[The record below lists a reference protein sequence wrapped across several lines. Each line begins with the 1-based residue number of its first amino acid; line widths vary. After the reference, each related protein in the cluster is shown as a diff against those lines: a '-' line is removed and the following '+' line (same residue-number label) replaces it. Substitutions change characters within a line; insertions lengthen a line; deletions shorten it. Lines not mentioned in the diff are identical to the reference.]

1 MRKKFRTLDKLKL
14 RKAAL
19 EELRTLTARPIT
31 GIRQLEKRMA
41 KIYKIYGRKDL
52 EYYAA
57 ECIDDLKL
65 QRWCLLRDSFEWTD
79 ENVARLEA
87 ANEQLKEALLDM
99 RRQTI
104 EVYEA
109 VRKRITTDQNLYVY
123 GSLWVKEMA
132 FENWQHDEDM
142 QYDMFDIMTS
152 SPYSGFYSVG
162 GVSMTYDFYHDEIHS
177 DSPDDADKSENYLL
191 YLENTVDNW
200 NELMPIEKTGHL
212 HLVYAIHNL
221 YEHCNWSLQ
230 DILAIKSYHT
240 KIEIEYAPR

>member
-1 MRKKFRTLDKLKL
+1 MRKKFRTLDKLKS

-19 EELRTLTARPIT
+19 EELRILTAGPVT
-31 GIRQLEKRMA
+31 GVRQLERRMV
-41 KIYKIYGRKDL
+41 KLYRKYAREDP

-57 ECIDDLKL
+57 ECIDDLKR

-87 ANEQLKEALLDM
+87 ANERLKEALLDM
-99 RRQTI
+99 RRQAI
-104 EVYEA
+104 EVYGD
-109 VRKRITTDQNLYVY
+109 VRKRMTTDQNLYVY

-152 SPYSGFYSVG
+152 SPYSGFYSVD
-162 GVSMTYDFYHDEIHS
+162 GVSMTYHFYHDEIQS
-177 DSPDDADKSENYLL
+177 DSPDDAYKSENYLL
-191 YLENTVDNW
+191 YLENKLDNW
-200 NELMPIEKTGHL
+200 NELMPIEKTAHL

-240 KIEIEYAPR
+240 KIKIEYAPR

>member
-1 MRKKFRTLDKLKL
+1 MRKKFRTLNKLKS
-14 RKAAL
+14 RKAVW
-19 EELRTLTARPIT
+19 EELRILTARPVT
-31 GIRQLEKRMA
+31 GVRQLERRMV
-41 KIYKIYGRKDL
+41 KLYRKYAREDL
-52 EYYAA
+52 EYYTA
-57 ECIDDLKL
+57 ECINDLKW
-65 QRWCLLRDSFEWTD
+65 QRWRLLRDSFEWTD

-109 VRKRITTDQNLYVY
+109 VRKWITTDQKLYVY

-142 QYDMFDIMTS
+142 QYDMLDIMTS
-152 SPYSGFYSVG
+152 SPYSGFYSVD
-162 GVSMTYDFYHDEIHS
+162 GVSMTYHFYHDEIQS
-177 DSPDDADKSENYLL
+177 DSPDDAYKSENYLL
-191 YLENTVDNW
+191 YLENKLDNW
-200 NELMPIEKTGHL
+200 NELMPIEKTAHL

-230 DILAIKSYHT
+230 DILAIKSYQT